1 MSVTVIIPTTGTP
14 ELKKAVQ
21 SVLDQTY
28 KDVTCYVVV
37 DGEQNYKKAFDEMDD
52 FTGAMV
58 DKVKI
63 AYLPIN
69 VGANGFYGHRIY
81 AAFTHLVNSSY
92 VMYLDQDNWF
102 DTDHVRT
109 CVNTIEEQNLDWC
122 YSLRSIYDK
131 DSNFLVNDNCESL
144 GKWLV
149 FSGDYRHIDTNC
161 YCLKTSEIGRAHV

>member
-81 AAFTHLVNSSY
+81 
-92 VMYLDQDNWF
+92 
-102 DTDHVRT
+102 
-109 CVNTIEEQNLDWC
+109 
-122 YSLRSIYDK
+122 
-131 DSNFLVNDNCESL
+131 
-144 GKWLV
+144 
-149 FSGDYRHIDTNC
+149 
-161 YCLKTSEIGRAHV
+161 EIGRAHV